1 MGSGQNL
8 SLYIALTGDN
18 LKEQSFWEDFKKL
31 PPQRHAAV
39 HKGVIVTRD
48 EAEKSV
54 KAARKFVE
62 HLKSK

>member
-1 MGSGQNL
+1 M
-8 SLYIALTGDN
+8 TGDN

-31 PPQRHAAV
+31 PPLRNTAV